1 MKCTVHFVFSCSLC
15 LIILDLILKTLK
27 VLDYIFPCFRL
38 VIIISVRFS
47 FCVCS
52 TRLILWSINFQFLP
66 LKLYNLHILIDLLRM
81 SIFYRHKKYISEIW
95 NILIYNIKYI
105 SWIKRNPP
113 LWIVQISFHDSK
125 SNSLYLMD

>member
-1 MKCTVHFVFSCSLC
+1 MKCTVRFFFSCSLC

-27 VLDYIFPCFRL
+27 VLDYIFPCFHL
-38 VIIISVRFS
+38 IIIIFVHFS

-52 TRLILWSINFQFLP
+52 TRLVLWSINFQFLP
-66 LKLYNLHILIDLLRM
+66 LELYNLHILIDLLWM
-81 SIFYRHKKYISEIW
+81 LIFYRYKKYVFEIW

-113 LWIVQISFHDSK
+113 LWMVQTSFHDSK
-125 SNSLYLMD
+125 SNSLYLMG

>member
-1 MKCTVHFVFSCSLC
+1 MKCTVHFFFSCSLC

-27 VLDYIFPCFRL
+27 VLDYIFPCFCL
-38 VIIISVRFS
+38 VIIISVHFS

-52 TRLILWSINFQFLP
+52 TRLVLWSINFQFLP
-66 LKLYNLHILIDLLRM
+66 LKLYNLYILIDLLWM
-81 SIFYRHKKYISEIW
+81 LIFYRYKKYIFEIW

-113 LWIVQISFHDSK
+113 LWIVQISFHDFK